1 MPLRHLIVL
10 IANIHLLA
18 MSCAKHRYK
27 YQQKDQLLEIYP
39 MARLSFQSFAE
50 ALSFPLRH
58 KLPLFI
64 SANFQD
70 FR

>member
-10 IANIHLLA
+10 IANIHL
-18 MSCAKHRYK
+18 SVPPCAKQHYK

-58 KLPLFI
+58 KLLLLI
-64 SANFQD
+64 STYSKD